1 MTRWSP
7 FLQTLSLLHHS
18 LGLYSGNGKGPPSN
32 GLRDTNRENTLDFW
46 YGGIQLG
53 RLFSYIV
60 KHDTGFAP
68 NLFHAYCTL
77 ATCKP
82 RIRKTAEIGDWIV
95 GTGSKS
101 RKRDGLLIYA
111 MRVTDEISFD
121 EYWKDPR
128 FRYKRPD
135 KNGGKYRACGDNIYR
150 WDSID
155 NRWCQAKDSFHCH
168 DHMDRDAGTDRV
180 LISDDYIYWGGSGP
194 LLPEFSGVN
203 PLM

>member
-1 MTRWSP
+1 M
-7 FLQTLSLLHHS
+7 
-18 LGLYSGNGKGPPSN
+18 
-32 GLRDTNRENTLDFW
+32 
-46 YGGIQLG
+46 G

-68 NLFHAYCTL
+68 NPFHGYCTL

-101 RKRDGLLIYA
+101 RKSDGLLIYA
-111 MRVTDEISFD
+111 MRVTDEMSFD

-135 KNGGKYRACGDNIYR
+135 KNGGKHRACGDNIYR

-203 PLM
+203 PLCSTQGHKCKFPEMVVAEFVSWVRKLEDRGLCGDPTEWGVR

>member
-1 MTRWSP
+1 M
-7 FLQTLSLLHHS
+7 
-18 LGLYSGNGKGPPSN
+18 
-32 GLRDTNRENTLDFW
+32 
-46 YGGIQLG
+46 G

-68 NLFHAYCTL
+68 NPFHGYCTL

-82 RIRKTAEIGDWIV
+82 RTRKTAEIGDWIV

-101 RKRDGLLIYA
+101 RKGDGLLIYA
-111 MRVTDEISFD
+111 MRVTDEMSFD

-155 NRWCQAKDSFHCH
+155 NRWCQAKDSFYCH
-168 DHMDRDAGTDRV
+168 DHIDRDAGTDRV

-203 PLM
+203 PLCSTQGHKCKFPEMVVAEFVSWVRKLEDRGLCGDPTEWGVR